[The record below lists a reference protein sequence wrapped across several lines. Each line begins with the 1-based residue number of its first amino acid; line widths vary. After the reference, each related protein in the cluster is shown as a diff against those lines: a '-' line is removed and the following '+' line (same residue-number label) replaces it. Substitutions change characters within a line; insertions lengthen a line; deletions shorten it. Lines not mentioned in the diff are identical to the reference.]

1 MRKSIAVVIVA
12 ALLSPLSQAKDK
24 EKEKP
29 TLLPP
34 TFLRAHT
41 IAVTI
46 DPDAGISPTDPNANQ
61 TAQKDVE
68 VALTNWGRF
77 VTTLDAEHADL
88 VVILHKS
95 SGKLATGT
103 VTDPRQNN
111 RVGGV
116 TRTDDNI
123 TIMGRTPPPG
133 SAGPSSGSGPSET
146 PHPQAQINDTN
157 DSFIVEDTN
166 GYRWRYDAK
175 DALHHHDVPAVDK
188 FRKAIEEAE
197 KAAANTA
204 PKNQPAQPSTSP
216 APGNSQPGNP
226 YVTAPSL

>member
-1 MRKSIAVVIVA
+1 MRKSIVAVIA
-12 ALLSPLSQAKDK
+12 ATLLVSLAQAKDDK
-24 EKEKP
+24 EKDKK

-34 TFLRAHT
+34 TFLRART
-41 IAVTI
+41 VAVTI

-68 VALTNWGRF
+68 VALANWGRF
-77 VTTLDAEHADL
+77 TPTLDSDHADL
-88 VVILHKS
+88 VIILRKG

-133 SAGPSSGSGPSET
+133 SAGPPSGSPES
-146 PHPQAQINDTN
+146 PHPQAQVNDIN
-157 DSFIVEDTN
+157 DSFVVEDVN

-197 KAAANTA
+197 KTAANST
-204 PKNQPAQPSTSP
+204 PKAQPTQPPPSQTPTSPQPA
-216 APGNSQPGNP
+216 NP
-226 YVTAPSL
+226 